1 MATLIKIDGT
11 QKTVTPRNKEKGFA
25 LEEVYELL
33 DCSMVQCVRVGE
45 GRQARN
51 MLMDEEGKL
60 HEGWVEK
67 INQTATFMFRA
78 TYPMSSDV
86 VVGDVLICNKKEW
99 Q

>member
-1 MATLIKIDGT
+1 MATLIKVDGT
-11 QKTVTPRNKEKGFA
+11 KKTVTPRNKQNGFA

-33 DCSMVQCVRVGE
+33 GCSMVQCVRVGE

-60 HEGWVEK
+60 REGWLEK
-67 INQTATFMFRA
+67 INETATEMFQT
-78 TYPMSSDV
+78 TYGPGADV
-86 VVGDVLICNKKEW
+86 IVGDVLICNNKEW